1 MVDCYNMMMKC
12 ILLISLVLLVAS
24 SASAQPKL
32 EIASNRF
39 DFGLMPDQSTVK
51 HTFWFKSVGTDTV
64 RIKKV
69 KTTCQCM
76 AVPLTQDWLAP
87 GDSMPVSVFWNLG
100 RRIGNAGQ
108 YPRVFI
114 EGDEE
119 PLSMSLIG
127 QVVGALD
134 KGRPVSIKPFKGEF
148 AITAVKSIDSIGIV
162 LTNHSKEDLE
172 VTVVSF
178 PVDECLMSF
187 PEHIPAGAQSS
198 GYVKLKAK
206 SSDSEFMSSITLEF
220 EGQKKSR
227 LTIPLRRK
235 IY

>member
-1 MVDCYNMMMKC
+1 MVCCYNMMMKYVFS
-12 ILLISLVLLVAS
+12 ILLVLLVAS

-32 EIASNRF
+32 EIPSNKF

-51 HTFWFKSVGTDTV
+51 HSFWFKSVGTDTV
-64 RIKKV
+64 RIKEIKV
-69 KTTCQCM
+69 TCQCM

-108 YPRVFI
+108 YPQVFI
-114 EGDEE
+114 EGDEK
-119 PLSMSLIG
+119 PHDMSLIG
-127 QVVGALD
+127 QVVRALD
-134 KGRPVSIKPFKGEF
+134 EGRPVSVKPFKGEF
-148 AITAVKSIDSIGIV
+148 AKTSVKSIDSIGII

-172 VTVVSF
+172 VMVVSC

-187 PEHIPAGAQSS
+187 PEHIPAGAQAS
-198 GYVKLKAK
+198 GYVKLKAE

-220 EGQKKSR
+220 EGRKKSR

>member
-1 MVDCYNMMMKC
+1 MVCCYNMTMKC
-12 ILLISLVLLVAS
+12 IFLISLVLLVAS
-24 SASAQPKL
+24 SAAAQPKL
-32 EIASNRF
+32 EIPSNRF

-64 RIKKV
+64 RIKKI
-69 KTTCQCM
+69 KTTCQCTTI
-76 AVPLTQDWLAP
+76 PLVKDWLAP

-134 KGRPVSIKPFKGEF
+134 EGRPVAIKPFKGEF
-148 AITAVKSIDSIGIV
+148 AMTVVKSIDSIGFV

-178 PVDECLMSF
+178 PMDECLVSF
-187 PEHIPAGAQSS
+187 PEHIPAGAQASA
-198 GYVKLKAK
+198 YVKLKAK

-220 EGQKKSR
+220 EGQIKSR
-227 LTIPLRRK
+227 LTIPLRHK

>member
-1 MVDCYNMMMKC
+1 MTMNYVF
-12 ILLISLVLLVAS
+12 LISLLLLVAS
-24 SASAQPKL
+24 STSAQPKL
-32 EIASNRF
+32 EIPSNKF

-51 HTFWFKSVGTDTV
+51 HSFWFKSVGTDTV
-64 RIKKV
+64 RIKEI

-76 AVPLTQDWLAP
+76 TVPLTQDWLAP

-108 YPRVFI
+108 YPQVII
-114 EGDEE
+114 EGDER
-119 PLSMSLIG
+119 PHSISLIG
-127 QVVGALD
+127 QVVRALD
-134 KGRPVSIKPFKGEF
+134 EGRPVSVKPFKGEF
-148 AITAVKSIDSIGIV
+148 AVTSVKSIDSIGII
-162 LTNHSKEDLE
+162 LTNHSKEDLA

-187 PEHIPAGAQSS
+187 PENIPAGAQAL